1 VCTLVLAWR
10 VFDGTPIAVAANR
23 DEALDRPSR
32 PPRVLDDGAE
42 GGDRPQVVAP
52 RDEAAGG
59 TWLGYNDAG
68 LFVAVANRRTDV
80 EGERSRG
87 LLVREAL
94 GHASAAEASSFVRN
108 ELGGR
113 AYAGFNLVVAD
124 ASEATLFEWDGV
136 LRTTHFDPGVH
147 VVVEAG
153 HDATAPKAS
162 RVHDAVAPVPETTAD
177 EWFDRAADVMADH
190 DLGVCVHGPE
200 FGTRSSS
207 LLGLDADGGA
217 RYWFADG
224 RPCETD
230 YELVEVEREEHDRPA
245 NSRDEPDGHM

>member
-1 VCTLVLAWR
+1 MLAWR

-32 PPRVLDDGAE
+32 PPRVLDED
-42 GGDRPQVVAP
+42 PTVVAP
-52 RDEAAGG
+52 QDEAAGG

-68 LFVAVANRRTDV
+68 LFVAVANRRADLD
-80 EGERSRG
+80 GERSRG

-108 ELGGR
+108 ELGER
-113 AYAGFNLVVAD
+113 TYAGFGLVLAD
-124 ASEATLFEWDGV
+124 ATEAGLLEWDGV
-136 LRTTHFDPGVH
+136 LHSTHFDPGVH
-147 VVVEAG
+147 VVTDEG
-153 HDATAPKAS
+153 FDATAANADRI
-162 RVHDAVAPVPETTAD
+162 RVLLSPTPEATAGA
-177 EWFDRAADVMADH
+177 WFDRAADVMADH
-190 DLGVCVHGPE
+190 DLGVCVHGRE

-207 LLGLDADGGA
+207 LVGLDADGGA

-230 YELVEVEREEHDRPA
+230 YELVEREEPEDP
-245 NSRDEPDGHM
+245 RDDPDGHI